1 MKVRLVFLGC
11 VLTLALAACGM
22 RGPLERPG
30 PMFGSAKAEYEAQ
43 QRAAAAN
50 AAQSVAPLPPPP
62 ATNIRSSPMAAP
74 IPPSAS
80 DLPAPSATPN

>member
-1 MKVRLVFLGC
+1 MKVRLVVLGC
-11 VLTLALAACGM
+11 ALTFALVSCGV

-43 QRAAAAN
+43 QRAAAA
-50 AAQSVAPLPPPP
+50 AQSVVPLPPPP
-62 ATNIRSSPMAAP
+62 ASTIRSSPMAAP